1 MSAMTF
7 CWSQQVRKSDTV
19 PDALD
24 RDAPGDEDQKNERG
38 RYRCSGRAGGRT
50 KGRRQARNT
59 AKEMVP
65 LKPNELTPQE
75 RTDDDSR
82 TSCVDVSSMPD
93 TPRTRSPISGL
104 STRS

>member
-1 MSAMTF
+1 M
-7 CWSQQVRKSDTV
+7 
-19 PDALD
+19 DA
-24 RDAPGDEDQKNERG
+24 NE
-38 RYRCSGRAGGRT
+38 SRASVAATRLV
-50 KGRRQARNT
+50 T
-59 AKEMVP
+59 ACAIVP

>member
-1 MSAMTF
+1 
-7 CWSQQVRKSDTV
+7 
-19 PDALD
+19 
-24 RDAPGDEDQKNERG
+24 
-38 RYRCSGRAGGRT
+38 
-50 KGRRQARNT
+50 
-59 AKEMVP
+59 MVP

-82 TSCVDVSSMPD
+82 TSCVDESSMPD